1 MRFDSTGYV
10 IASMLLRAV
19 ETKALPVIELRDDT
33 KFCLSTRA
41 ALRTYAKTV
50 DEEPKFLAEDKY
62 ETPSD
67 EWMPL
72 NEAARKLFE
81 LTEGEMIGHIA
92 AVKQT
97 PDETLDFYGVHV
109 TQTNVTRLYGKRPPS
124 TKRRLI
130 DPDEVKNLHI
140 AEGATVLEDMYDT
153 NHRYIDLEIK
163 KSDFDALAREITDIT
178 R

>member
-1 MRFDSTGYV
+1 MESALEQFYPNSLNPTGSICLD
-10 IASMLLRAV
+10 IA
-19 ETKALPVIELRDDT
+19 
-33 KFCLSTRA
+33 
-41 ALRTYAKTV
+41 
-50 DEEPKFLAEDKY
+50 
-62 ETPSD
+62 
-67 EWMPL
+67 L
-72 NEAARKLFE
+72 NVLGSFPENEF
-81 LTEGEMIGHIA
+81 
-92 AVKQT
+92 
-97 PDETLDFYGVHV
+97 LDFYGVHV

-130 DPDEVKNLHI
+130 DPDEVNNLHI